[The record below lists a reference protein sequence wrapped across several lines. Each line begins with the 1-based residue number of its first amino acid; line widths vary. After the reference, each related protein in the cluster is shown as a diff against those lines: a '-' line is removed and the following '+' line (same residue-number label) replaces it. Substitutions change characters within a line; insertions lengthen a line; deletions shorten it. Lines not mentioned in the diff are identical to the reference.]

1 MFDIVCFI
9 GDREMTYYCDKA
21 RHLVCLPY
29 SVENLHAMGD
39 ALSIKRCWFHGDH
52 YDIPKRRI
60 EEIMSMCTVVS
71 SRDIVRIIKG
81 EFTGE

>member
-1 MFDIVCFI
+1 
-9 GDREMTYYCDKA
+9 MTYYCDEA

-29 SVENLHAMGD
+29 AVENLHAMAQ
-39 ALSIKRCWFHGDH
+39 ALLVHRAWFHRDH

-81 EFTGE
+81 EFSGE